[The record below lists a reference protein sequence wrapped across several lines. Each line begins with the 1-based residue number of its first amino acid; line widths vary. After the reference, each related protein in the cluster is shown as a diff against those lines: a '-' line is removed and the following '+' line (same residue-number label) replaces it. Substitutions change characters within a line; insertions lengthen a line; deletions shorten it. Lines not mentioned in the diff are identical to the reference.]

1 VDALSERLRVLHV
14 GTVETGGGAAS
25 AAGSLARALRARGC
39 ESWLAVGRRTSD
51 DPDVFLLPDDH
62 RPFHRLTG
70 YAALQRG
77 LRRRAGAS
85 SGHGW
90 GWLSRSLRLAM
101 HPRALAGQLAGHE
114 DFEFPGT
121 RDLLNL
127 SPVKP
132 DIVHCHNLHGGFFDL
147 GALSR
152 LSHEAPTVLT
162 LHDSW
167 LLTGHCAHSFDCER
181 WMTGC
186 GSCPDL
192 SIYPAI
198 RRDATAHNWQR
209 KRDIYRRSRLYVT
222 TPSKWLMDRVQQS
235 MLWPS
240 VELSRVIPNGV
251 DLSTFKPGSR
261 DEARCDL
268 GLPSANPI
276 ILLMSGRRDAPW
288 MDTDTLNRAI
298 DSITAWK
305 PSTMFLVLGDDTTP
319 LGSGHAQVRRVRYQK
334 DPGDLALYY
343 RAADIFLHCA
353 RAATSPL
360 SILEALACGTPV
372 VARDAGGI
380 FEQIRSMDSSS
391 LPTGVLIR
399 QPDPLLLA
407 RAAIALLE
415 DQDLNRTLGEHAARD
430 ARARFDRITQVTTY
444 LDWYR
449 TIIDHWNTHVRVD
462 RKPAPDLAARPVGV
476 AVD

>member
-1 VDALSERLRVLHV
+1 VDALTGLPRVLQV
-14 GTVETGGGAAS
+14 GTVDTGGGAAS
-25 AAGSLARALRARGC
+25 AARSLARALRARGC

-51 DPDVFLLPDDH
+51 DPDVLLLPDDH
-62 RPFHRLTG
+62 RPFLRLTG

-77 LRRRAGAS
+77 LKRRAGAS
-85 SGHGW
+85 PGHGW
-90 GWLSRSLRLAM
+90 GWLSRSLRLAA

-132 DIVHCHNLHGGFFDL
+132 DILHCHNLHGGFFDL

-181 WMTGC
+181 WTTGC

-222 TPSKWLMDRVQQS
+222 TPSNWLMDRVRQS

-261 DEARCDL
+261 DEARRDL

-276 ILLMSGRRDAPW
+276 VLLMSGRRDAPW
-288 MDTDTLNRAI
+288 MDTGTLNRAI
-298 DSITAWK
+298 DSITESDIWWLS
-305 PSTMFLVLGDDTTP
+305 PCS
-319 LGSGHAQVRRVRYQK
+319 RR
-334 DPGDLALYY
+334 A
-343 RAADIFLHCA
+343 
-353 RAATSPL
+353 
-360 SILEALACGTPV
+360 
-372 VARDAGGI
+372 
-380 FEQIRSMDSSS
+380 
-391 LPTGVLIR
+391 
-399 QPDPLLLA
+399 
-407 RAAIALLE
+407 
-415 DQDLNRTLGEHAARD
+415 
-430 ARARFDRITQVTTY
+430 
-444 LDWYR
+444 
-449 TIIDHWNTHVRVD
+449 
-462 RKPAPDLAARPVGV
+462 
-476 AVD
+476 